1 MMISGHIPIHHVV
14 PEEICPSGHRAYS
27 AACRVSRPREREH
40 SAITAEARAIG
51 LVR

>member
-1 MMISGHIPIHHVV
+1 ML
-14 PEEICPSGHRAYS
+14 YS
-27 AACRVSRPREREH
+27 AACLKPLFASAEH